1 MKIVACVNVLPNY
14 ISLLIVSSLKSA
26 IFISLPFVFSRSWT
40 SLAEVLKRFLVH
52 KSINTINSLSCW
64 RVTLLN
70 FFANCKW
77 VILEI
82 FWTVFAKS
90 PSVFRRSWI
99 LNECNLSWKI
109 VKYCILYEVCMI
121 KTAPHS
127 TLSPQTWCIKK
138 YKRLVCTHP
147 DLLAR
152 ICKVNLSNR
161 KNSAWFV
168 FHA

>member
-1 MKIVACVNVLPNY
+1 MKIVVCVNVLPNY

-40 SLAEVLKRFLVH
+40 SLAEVLKRFLVN

-64 RVTLLN
+64 SVTLLN
-70 FFANCKW
+70 FFAKW
-77 VILEI
+77 QMGDFGNFLNG
-82 FWTVFAKS
+82 FAKS
-90 PSVFRRSWI
+90 PSLFRWSWI

-109 VKYCILYEVCMI
+109 VKYCILYVVCMI